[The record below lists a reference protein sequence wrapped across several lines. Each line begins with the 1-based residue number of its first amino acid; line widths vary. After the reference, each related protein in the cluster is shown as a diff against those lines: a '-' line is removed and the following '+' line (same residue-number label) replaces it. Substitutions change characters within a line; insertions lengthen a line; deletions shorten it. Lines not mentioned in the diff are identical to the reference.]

1 MSLSLLLPQVENYY
15 ILIKLRGSL
24 KSITCLSITIYL
36 ANCKLEHIKLGI
48 LGSKYKKKCRETDL
62 KFMKCVIAYPNRF
75 ACLLVIII
83 RKCKVENIKKGERD
97 AVKLFIMAVGYT
109 YLLVST

>member
-1 MSLSLLLPQVENYY
+1 MTMQKNILPRDRPQNYQMCN
-15 ILIKLRGSL
+15 
-24 KSITCLSITIYL
+24 CL
-36 ANCKLEHIKLGI
+36 
-48 LGSKYKKKCRETDL
+48 
-62 KFMKCVIAYPNRF
+62 NRF